1 MRPWRALCESVS
13 STTCEKQLTELF
25 LAVMHAVSEKYPF
38 ELEKILEGLRMCI
51 EKSLGS
57 KARSLSES
65 NPIDKV
71 VTDSADGAA
80 CTVSCMIEACSGS
93 GKSLC
98 AADYFVRNPKTSRYC
113 LFGYTQEQELYL
125 QVDSISQLINVAID
139 LDLQACDQKLAFDK
153 PDECKV
159 NVLDIDI
166 LESSWNI
173 LGALGYLFGKT
184 ETVAKVT
191 LQHAKKWTKD
201 KDLWLLVDEAIPGY
215 QDTTDLVNP
224 IARLV
229 FFKRILRNAGFNT
242 IMLGTNT
249 LVMNFNKALRQT
261 DNSRGRNPEHLV
273 CITHRAL
280 PPMILQ
286 SEKQHALLRSLF
298 GEEQCSLFLDNVN
311 PWLCNQ
317 MLKGFKG
324 ATEEIK
330 DRADLFRDLAGPVL
344 AERRKE
350 KKNLSD
356 ASLYCMFQI
365 ATHDAISQAHIMQG
379 FGLLNIWP
387 QGEVPARGSPGSII
401 DLDRRDDKI
410 YMMNTDIHNISC
422 RFPPAWADPITTG
435 ICAGGGRPFRNLASA
450 LEVLRRIHQDTVKP
464 REDPTAVDAMR
475 RDGNVLE
482 SFGAVVL
489 MLTSWAKP
497 EDILSTLSYHCGREV
512 KSTVTQVLAAVDD
525 KEAAEQFRQVLT
537 RCLCNLIPLRDDESN
552 MLDGEVFGY
561 YIRCMDKR
569 ERDGCFSGPV
579 FGPDRRRM
587 KGAAE
592 FKNWRVSVNSSDLKG
607 FVEKLS
613 KNGEDLLLFM
623 APAFGDFKY
632 EWILPRLGDSDWLV
646 LHWTIDG
653 AHLDW
658 RTFHHVV
665 QDGEKR
671 YRILVLMEV
680 GLSTKPF
687 CEPSMRQ
694 DQIDA

>member
-1 MRPWRALCESVS
+1 
-13 STTCEKQLTELF
+13 
-25 LAVMHAVSEKYPF
+25 
-38 ELEKILEGLRMCI
+38 
-51 EKSLGS
+51 
-57 KARSLSES
+57 
-65 NPIDKV
+65 
-71 VTDSADGAA
+71 
-80 CTVSCMIEACSGS
+80 
-93 GKSLC
+93 
-98 AADYFVRNPKTSRYC
+98 
-113 LFGYTQEQELYL
+113 
-125 QVDSISQLINVAID
+125 
-139 LDLQACDQKLAFDK
+139 
-153 PDECKV
+153 
-159 NVLDIDI
+159 
-166 LESSWNI
+166 
-173 LGALGYLFGKT
+173 
-184 ETVAKVT
+184 
-191 LQHAKKWTKD
+191 
-201 KDLWLLVDEAIPGY
+201 
-215 QDTTDLVNP
+215 
-224 IARLV
+224 
-229 FFKRILRNAGFNT
+229 
-242 IMLGTNT
+242 MLGTNT

-261 DNSRGRNPEHLV
+261 DNSRGRNLEHLV

-435 ICAGGGRPFRNLASA
+435 ICAGGGRPFRNLASG

-475 RDGNVLE
+475 RGGNVLE

-632 EWILPRLGDSDWLV
+632 EWILPRLGNSDWLV

-665 QDGEKR
+665 QGGEKR